1 MTANY
6 FPTVKKI
13 VITMILAT
21 VAVGLRAQT
30 AAEAQSLFARGEY
43 AEALPALLEEAKA
56 KPRNAA
62 AQHMAG
68 IALLRT
74 GRHAEAR
81 RFPAKGTND
90 SKIGLAEI
98 AFLEYDFDG
107 ADEHLDAYEKGLKRG
122 RRKAAEPSAE
132 AEALRERIERG
143 RNMMER
149 VEQLTVIDSIAVC
162 RDDFFRIYRLSK
174 AAGRLV
180 GAEALF
186 AGSGAVEGLPA
197 YVTENGDIA
206 IWSAPDDNENYTL
219 RQTIR
224 LDDGSWDDARPL
236 GDALGEGGDAAYPFL
251 MSDGVTLYFANDGEN
266 SLGGYDIFMTR
277 NNGEE
282 YLQPQ
287 NIGMPYNSPYDDYM
301 LAIDEESGTGWW
313 ATDRNRL
320 GDSLTVYR
328 FIPAEMR
335 VNYPADTAGLAS
347 LAMIRDFSATQQP
360 GADYSNLLARPSGSE
375 ADNDA
380 AAFTIAIGSKIY
392 HNLND
397 FRTGRGRTLMTQ
409 IIGSRRKLESTL
421 EDLRRMR
428 ARYGRGDK
436 GLAQQIMHAEAEA
449 AALRQEIRRLT
460 DELAITENN

>member
-6 FPTVKKI
+6 LPTVKKI
-13 VITMILAT
+13 VITMIFAA
-21 VAVGLRAQT
+21 VALGLRAQT
-30 AAEAQSLFARGEY
+30 PAEAQSLFEQGEY

-74 GRHAEAR
+74 GRTAEAR
-81 RFPAKGTND
+81 RYLAKGTND
-90 SKIGLAEI
+90 SRIGLAEI

-107 ADEHLDAYEKGLKRG
+107 ADEQLDTYEKGLKRG
-122 RRKAAEPSAE
+122 RRNAAEPSAE

-149 VEQLTVIDSIAVC
+149 VEKLTVIDSIAVG

-174 AAGRLV
+174 ASGRLV
-180 GAEALF
+180 GAEALHS
-186 AGSGAVEGLPA
+186 AARAVDGLPA
-197 YVTENGDIA
+197 FITEDGRTA
-206 IWSAPDDNENYTL
+206 IWTTPDENENYTL
-219 RQTIR
+219 MQTAR
-224 LDDGSWDDARPL
+224 LDDGSWDEPQPL

-277 NNGEE
+277 NDGEE

-320 GDSLTVYR
+320 GDSLTIYR
-328 FIPAEMR
+328 FIPRNMR
-335 VNYPADTAGLAS
+335 INYPADTAGLAS
-347 LAMIRDFSATQQP
+347 LALIRDFRATQQP
-360 GADYSNLLARPSGSE
+360 GADYSDLLNRP
-375 ADNDA
+375 ADNGADGTA
-380 AAFTIAIGSKIY
+380 AAFTIAIGPKVY

-397 FRTGRGRTLMTQ
+397 FRTGRGRTLMPQ
-409 IIGSRRKLESTL
+409 IIGSRRRLDKTLGDLEV
-421 EDLRRMR
+421 MR

-436 GLAQQIMHAEAEA
+436 GLAQQIIHAEAEA
-449 AALRQEIRRLT
+449 ASLRQEIRRLT
-460 DELAITENN
+460 DELAMSENN